1 LLSSRARFCAM
12 SAAVAPAPRGM
23 QRRSLV
29 LAAAAPLSPASSS
42 ALPAAAAHSPAAF
55 ARRRLSLGESALM
68 AAAPRIS
75 SDSLATGSSSSS
87 GSSAQTIMPHS
98 AVAATPRGRQ
108 ASLARSPR
116 SDVTTFAAASSSGPQ
131 QQRHARRSSSI
142 GIASDAPSWLPRGGA
157 VDTTGRPAA
166 AKADAS
172 RRYSSSNRTRPQSS
186 TWDYVERPKAAAQL
200 QSAAVL
206 QTAAVLHSGRAS
218 QARRPGTADGVRRVG
233 SSSSLLPLQ
242 LASPARSGPFN
253 TNHASPPWTTSTPP
267 ASKQTSPSR
276 RFSTSYFN
284 SQAEMQRRSKES
296 DTSRSDITSS
306 FEDSQYSSGDLST
319 CSDDRSSATSASI
332 SAPSSPADDLDVST
346 TKSTRKERAPL
357 APFTARTWMRERDD
371 DDGETFAPHRE
382 ARQSYLISPSF
393 GQRIRNDTLA
403 SFYGGDR
410 RGASPFTAPRDVR
423 VPMTV
428 EGARIIARR
437 ASANS
442 MRDAYDAAS
451 TSSRSIASRTH
462 GSVTPQS
469 AAAASAFQPAWQFQP
484 PTSKRG
490 SVGSI
495 DSMRET
501 APVGSPS
508 ALFPEV
514 PFRPFPVSGSR
525 RASGSSRRRSQGT
538 DTTAEDLQAA
548 SKRLHRGSMPQGFR
562 PLSMAGD
569 LPPRSGSSMSRRGS
583 MSLEDA
589 LAKARAVRQMSG
601 DDGQLEVTPAST
613 DADLLRALA
622 DAPSPPPRPAFSPV
636 SRSATPLARE
646 SVQKRRSSQ
655 PPRPASPAMDPP
667 ASGTAFSAT
676 IVTAKACTLNF
687 ARPFR
692 AFEEASTDGST
703 RRFSIRSSTS
713 PPATPTTPDFVVT
726 RPKLQLAASS
736 PAVVLSSS
744 PSAISPRMAP
754 LRMLSEPMLSSPP
767 PSRSVSPLDTSRP
780 LPSVTARGPGITA
793 SATQPVVLAPSPLSP
808 IPLCST
814 FSRDS
819 TRVEINGSQPI
830 SPEKVSRIRK
840 ALRRFFGGSAKA
852 PVRDAPGAA
861 ETRREPQ
868 LQQSESGIGCI
879 VLAAADDAAAE
890 EYRDW
895 LNKDVRARTGNK
907 KPVNLAHVWKAEMA
921 RGGAAPPSALGLAEQ
936 PASAPPMWPA
946 AEPVAATTSK
956 RASKRSSTGS
966 FMRLRA
972 MSLAT
977 PSTKSRRDAAPAP
990 PMPTSTQQQ
999 QQKEPKLPKS
1009 SSSASLADM
1018 ARRHSKLR
1026 RSSLQSLSSY
1036 LRQRT

>member
-1 LLSSRARFCAM
+1 M
-12 SAAVAPAPRGM
+12 SAATAPAPRGM

-29 LAAAAPLSPASSS
+29 LGAAAPLSPASGS
-42 ALPAAAAHSPAAF
+42 ALPAAAAPAHSPAAF
-55 ARRRLSLGESALM
+55 ARRRLSLGESAL

-87 GSSAQTIMPHS
+87 SSSSARTIMPH
-98 AVAATPRGRQ
+98 AATAGTPRGRQ
-108 ASLARSPR
+108 LSLTRSPR
-116 SDVTTFAAASSSGPQ
+116 SDAAPFAAAQ
-131 QQRHARRSSSI
+131 QQERHVRRSSI
-142 GIASDAPSWLPRGGA
+142 GIASDAPSWLPRGSA
-157 VDTTGRPAA
+157 VDAAGRPAA
-166 AKADAS
+166 AAAKVDVA
-172 RRYSSSNRTRPQSS
+172 RRYSNSNRTRPQSS
-186 TWDYVERPKAAAQL
+186 AWEYGERQGPKPT
-200 QSAAVL
+200 AAVL
-206 QTAAVLHSGRAS
+206 HAAAVLHSGRAS

-242 LASPARSGPFN
+242 LASPARSGPFGV
-253 TNHASPPWTTSTPP
+253 HQGSPQWTSSTPP

-284 SQAEMQRRSKES
+284 SQAEMQRRSKGES

-332 SAPSSPADDLDVST
+332 SAPSSPADELDAST
-346 TKSTRKERAPL
+346 SKATRKERAPL

-382 ARQSYLISPSF
+382 ARQSYMISPSF
-393 GQRIRNDTLA
+393 GQRMRNETLA
-403 SFYGGDR
+403 SFYAGDR
-410 RGASPFTAPRDVR
+410 RGTSPFAAPRDVR

-442 MRDAYDAAS
+442 MRDAYDVAS
-451 TSSRSIASRTH
+451 TSSRSIASRTN

-508 ALFPEV
+508 ALFPDV
-514 PFRPFPVSGSR
+514 PFRPFPVSR
-525 RASGSSRRRSQGT
+525 RASGSQRRRSSQGT
-538 DTTAEDLQAA
+538 DTTAEDLRAA
-548 SKRLHRGSMPQGFR
+548 SKRLHRGSMPQGFG
-562 PLSMAGD
+562 PSSMMAD
-569 LPPRSGSSMSRRGS
+569 ELPPRSGSSMSRRGS

-589 LAKARAVRQMSG
+589 LAKARAVRRMSG
-601 DDGQLEVTPAST
+601 AEESLLAPAPTST

-622 DAPSPPPRPAFSPV
+622 NAPSPPPRAAFSPA

-646 SVQKRRSSQ
+646 TVQKRRASQ
-655 PPRPASPAMDPP
+655 PTRPSSPAVDPLATSTAP
-667 ASGTAFSAT
+667 AAAVATAP
-676 IVTAKACTLNF
+676 ACTLNF

-692 AFEEASTDGST
+692 GFEPGTEGAASGTSSPYVSST
-703 RRFSIRSSTS
+703 RSLADLPS
-713 PPATPTTPDFVVT
+713 TPTTRDIVVT

-736 PAVVLSSS
+736 PAVPLSSS
-744 PSAISPRMAP
+744 PSAVSQRVTPM
-754 LRMLSEPMLSSPP
+754 RMLSEPMLASPP
-767 PSRSVSPLDTSRP
+767 PSRSVSPMDTSRP
-780 LPSVTARGPGITA
+780 LPSVTA
-793 SATQPVVLAPSPLSP
+793 SATQPLAHTQAEAH

-819 TRVEINGSQPI
+819 ARGDVSGSQPI
-830 SPEKVSRIRK
+830 SPEKVSRIRR
-840 ALRRFFGGSAKA
+840 ALRRFFGSSAKTPSA
-852 PVRDAPGAA
+852 RGGAGAA
-861 ETRREPQ
+861 EPHSKEAQVQQ
-868 LQQSESGIGCI
+868 LAPPTESGIGCI

-895 LNKDVRARTGNK
+895 LNRDVRARTGGK

-921 RGGAAPPSALGLAEQ
+921 RGGAAPPSALGLATQ
-936 PASAPPMWPA
+936 PASAAWPI
-946 AEPVAATTSK
+946 AEPPVPATTSK

-972 MSLAT
+972 MSLAA
-977 PSTKSRRDAAPAP
+977 PSSSSKAARREAAAPP
-990 PMPTSTQQQ
+990 LPTSPQTQQAQ
-999 QQKEPKLPKS
+999 QQKLPKS